1 MDTESAHDVDARG
14 ARSERL
20 AACLVRA
27 RNGDVAAL
35 DAVVTELNPLLWRVA
50 RAQGL
55 LADDA
60 ADAVQTTW
68 MELVRHLH
76 AIRSPLALVGWLVA
90 ATKREAWRV
99 NARRRKSEWQD
110 ITAMADQAADDQE
123 PVEQLFL
130 VERHRVLWRH
140 FALLP
145 DRCRALLSIVA
156 KADRPDYAVIAE
168 ALGMPH
174 GSIGPTRG
182 RCLAK
187 LRAMLLADPVWGTE

>member
-1 MDTESAHDVDARG
+1 MPIPLAPEGNVLSSGFDTAAWGRDGEGGAMDAESAHDVDARG

-20 AACLVRA
+20 AACLIRA

-35 DAVVTELNPLLWRVA
+35 DDVVTELNPLLWRVA

-99 NARRRKSEWQD
+99 NARRRKSQ
-110 ITAMADQAADDQE
+110 
-123 PVEQLFL
+123 
-130 VERHRVLWRH
+130 
-140 FALLP
+140 
-145 DRCRALLSIVA
+145 
-156 KADRPDYAVIAE
+156 
-168 ALGMPH
+168 
-174 GSIGPTRG
+174 
-182 RCLAK
+182 
-187 LRAMLLADPVWGTE
+187 

>member
-1 MDTESAHDVDARG
+1 MDAESAHDVDARG
-14 ARSERL
+14 ARSARL

-35 DAVVTELNPLLWRVA
+35 DDVVTELNPLLWRVA

-110 ITAMADQAADDQE
+110 ITAMADQVADDEE
-123 PVEQLFL
+123 PVERLFSI
-130 VERHRVLWRH
+130 ERHRVLWRH
-140 FALLP
+140 FARLP

-156 KADRPDYAVIAE
+156 KADRPDYAAIAE

-187 LRAMLLADPVWGTE
+187 LRTMLLADPVWGAE